1 MTFSG
6 AVTGGSGVPYY
17 SQWESP
23 ELAGRFIDGSLR
35 PAEDPRWAAS
45 GACSPAEYEY
55 WSTKACGLACLKM
68 ILGSRALPVPPLM
81 RLVER
86 ALAWR
91 AYLPQD
97 GRVLGLIYRPFAD
110 WVDREYRITA
120 QVAADLPLETVTG
133 VASPTTPVIASVHK
147 WVRWPQ
153 RTPPERGGHLVLVT
167 GAAGGLIRLSNPSG
181 IPGAS
186 QHDTLIPTTDFARF
200 FAGRGVII
208 TG

>member
-23 ELAGRFIDGSLR
+23 ELVGRFIDGSLR

-97 GRVLGLIYRPFAD
+97 GRSFSK
-110 WVDREYRITA
+110 TA
-120 QVAADLPLETVTG
+120 TWLWLAEVNGARSQLAQRSRTRK
-133 VASPTTPVIASVHK
+133 PVILAIRSSSD
-147 WVRWPQ
+147 
-153 RTPPERGGHLVLVT
+153 GHT
-167 GAAGGLIRLSNPSG
+167 YR
-181 IPGAS
+181 
-186 QHDTLIPTTDFARF
+186 
-200 FAGRGVII
+200 
-208 TG
+208 